1 MSHTPGPWFRNQL
14 RSHGADPSKNGCDI
28 SAEDGSNIA
37 IVLHILRERTAA
49 QSVANADLVAAAP
62 ELLAALEA
70 LIEGAEFS
78 ACQDANNPGLWDLC
92 IKARAAIAKAK
103 GAV

>member
-1 MSHTPGPWFRNQL
+1 MIHTPGPWFRNQL
-14 RSHGADPSKNGCDI
+14 RSHGEDSSKNGCDI

-62 ELLAALEA
+62 DLLAALKTIAEVSDDDTYDMAMAA
-70 LIEGAEFS
+70 LMRTWAR
-78 ACQDANNPGLWDLC
+78 DAL
-92 IKARAAIAKAK
+92 AKVAK
-103 GAV
+103 

>member
-62 ELLAALEA
+62 ELLAALKKIAEVSDDDTYDMAMAELMRSWARDA
-70 LIEGAEFS
+70 LKKVTA
-78 ACQDANNPGLWDLC
+78 
-92 IKARAAIAKAK
+92 
-103 GAV
+103 

>member
-1 MSHTPGPWFRNQL
+1 MSHTPGPWFRNQI
-14 RSHGADPSKNGCDI
+14 RTHGADPTKNGCDI

-62 ELLAALEA
+62 MLLEA
-70 LIEGAEFS
+70 LQTIANVS
-78 ACQDANNPGLWDLC
+78 DDDTYDMAMADLMRSWARDALSKVP
-92 IKARAAIAKAK
+92 A
-103 GAV
+103 